1 MAARPIDGAEGYRFY
16 LRHDGHVELDEIN
29 EYLSGLG
36 MREVQPRML
45 AHYQKLER
53 HGYRSYVTQNRLDL
67 AVAGDAG
74 WLEELHARYAEIAQ
88 PVPIE
93 LRWGATIAAGS
104 ADTIGLT
111 SATVVTDEVP
121 PAATPVV
128 LRLTTSGIE
137 RTATVIRSDPSSGR
151 VHLGFEVIGGID
163 VAPTDAPYLARIT
176 VKLEEDSETMPA
188 ITDVLF
194 RIERAVARTQGDAGE
209 LPRVRSLSMTSSL
222 DVLLQSS
229 SPWLVTA
236 GLLLAVPLLRKQWYE
251 GTKEKREAENLQVDT
266 EARRRALQLEV
277 DREMQAELDRAEQN
291 GSPEDEPQIV
301 HELRALGAE
310 PAYQSLSRR
319 EFFGAIGAAIAMPV
333 GTTVTVL
340 DGPDND

>member
-16 LRHDGHVELDEIN
+16 LRHGGQVELDEIN
-29 EYLSGLG
+29 EYLRGLG

-93 LRWGATIAAGS
+93 LRWGATVAPGR
-104 ADTIGLT
+104 ADTIGLS
-111 SATVVTDEVP
+111 SATVTTAEVP
-121 PAATPVV
+121 PAATPLV

-151 VHLGFEVIGGID
+151 VHLAFDVIGGID
-163 VAPTDAPYLARIT
+163 VAPMDAPFLARIS

-194 RIERAVARTQGDAGE
+194 KVERAVAKSQGDASE
-209 LPRVRSLSMTSSL
+209 LPRVRALSMTSPL
-222 DVLLQSS
+222 EVLLQSS
-229 SPWLVTA
+229 SPWIVTA

-251 GTKEKREAENLQVDT
+251 GTKEKREAENIRVDT
-266 EARRRALQLEV
+266 EAKRRALQLEV
-277 DREMQAELDRAEQN
+277 DREIQAELDRAEQY
-291 GSPEDEPQIV
+291 GTTDDEAQIV

-310 PAYQSLSRR
+310 PAYVSLSRR
-319 EFFGAIGAAIAMPV
+319 QFFGAIGAAIAMPV
-333 GTTVTVL
+333 GTTITVI
-340 DGPDND
+340 DDPEEG